1 MQRFLLLLLFLM
13 ITACS
18 ETQHADTNF
27 FGTDISETQFD
38 RHWSLTD
45 HQGHERNLDDFL
57 GKVVIVFFGYS
68 HCPEVCPTTM
78 ADLAKVMKMLGDRS
92 GEVQVIFVTLD
103 PRRDTQALLLN
114 YVNSFD
120 KRFVALRGSPEQ
132 IEKVAKI
139 YKVFYEKQAEFGNV
153 NYSIDHSAGSYVF
166 DKKGKVRIYLKY
178 GQKPVEIVSD
188 LMQIL

>member
-1 MQRFLLLLLFLM
+1 MQRFFLLLLFFMLA
-13 ITACS
+13 ACS
-18 ETQHADTNF
+18 ESRHVDTNF
-27 FGTDISETQFD
+27 FGTDISETQID

-68 HCPEVCPTTM
+68 HCPDVCPTAM

-92 GEVQVIFVTLD
+92 DEVQVVFVTLD
-103 PRRDTQALLLN
+103 PERDTQALLQN

-120 KRFVALRGSPEQ
+120 KRFVALRGSQEQ
-132 IEKVAKI
+132 IKKVAKN
-139 YKVFYEKQAEFGNV
+139 YKVFYEKQAEVGSV
-153 NYSIDHSAGSYVF
+153 SYSIDHSAGSYVF

-178 GQKPVEIVSD
+178 GQKPPEIVSD
-188 LMQIL
+188 LKQIL

>member
-1 MQRFLLLLLFLM
+1 VQRFFLMLLFFLM
-13 ITACS
+13 TAC
-18 ETQHADTNF
+18 TADKQADANF
-27 FGTDISETQFD
+27 FGTNISETQFD
-38 RHWSLTD
+38 RHWTLTD
-45 HQGHERNLDDFL
+45 QRGSERNLDDFL
-57 GKVVIVFFGYS
+57 GKVVVVFFGYTR
-68 HCPEVCPTTM
+68 CPDVCPTTM
-78 ADLAKVMKMLGDRS
+78 ADFAKVMKMLGDRS
-92 GEVQVIFVTLD
+92 SEVQVIFVTLD

-120 KRFVALRGSPEQ
+120 KHFVALRGSPEQ

-139 YKVFYEKQAEFGNV
+139 YKVFYEKQAELGNV

>member
-1 MQRFLLLLLFLM
+1 MQRFFLLLLFFTM
-13 ITACS
+13 TACS
-18 ETQHADTNF
+18 ASQHAETTF
-27 FGTDISETQFD
+27 FGADISDTQFD
-38 RHWSLTD
+38 RHWSLND
-45 HQGHERNLDDFL
+45 QFGHKLNLDDFL
-57 GKVVIVFFGYS
+57 GKVVVVFFGYTR
-68 HCPEVCPTTM
+68 CPDVCPTTM
-78 ADLAKVMKMLGDRS
+78 ADFAKVMKMLGDRS
-92 GEVQVIFVTLD
+92 SEVQVIFVTLD

>member
-1 MQRFLLLLLFLM
+1 MQRFLLLMLFSMM
-13 ITACS
+13 IGCS
-18 ETQHADTNF
+18 ESQHADTNF

-92 GEVQVIFVTLD
+92 VEVQIVFVTLD
-103 PRRDTQALLLN
+103 PERDTQAILLN

-120 KRFVALRGSPEQ
+120 KRFVALRGSQEQ
-132 IEKVAKI
+132 IKKVAKN
-139 YKVFYEKQAEFGNV
+139 YKVFYEKQPEVGNV
-153 NYSIDHSAGSYVF
+153 SYSIDHSAGSYVF

-178 GQKPVEIVSD
+178 GQKPPEIVSD
-188 LMQIL
+188 LKQIL